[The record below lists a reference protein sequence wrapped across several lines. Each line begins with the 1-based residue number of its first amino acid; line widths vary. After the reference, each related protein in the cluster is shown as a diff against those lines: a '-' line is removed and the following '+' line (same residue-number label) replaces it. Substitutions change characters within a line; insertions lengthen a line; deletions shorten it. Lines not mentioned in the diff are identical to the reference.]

1 MVAETFSD
9 IDEEVQ
15 ALPANYGEYYSNT
28 DWWAQRI
35 DEKCLMA
42 LYTTSGANT
51 STGLALYE
59 EAVRTN
65 DVVPVP
71 HGQEGRRASSPSPPP
86 DGVCRIGGSRRKTH
100 VGGKT
105 NKC

>member
-9 IDEEVQ
+9 MDEEVQ

-28 DWWAQRI
+28 DWRAQRI
-35 DEKCLMA
+35 DEKRLMA

-65 DVVPVP
+65 DVVPQGYITVTKDDKRVLLL
-71 HGQEGRRASSPSPPP
+71 HRLMVFAASAAQ
-86 DGVCRIGGSRRKTH
+86 DARGWEDQV
-100 VGGKT
+100 
-105 NKC
+105 